1 MVDGS
6 YQSLEALPIEHL
18 QIVFVASSSCS
29 DEDAPAGSSPACQQR
44 AAPKNSLANGFTS
57 PAPPKIQDVK
67 AKSKKT
73 PNKTVAS
80 KKVTGKDRGK
90 VRRAGP
96 ERKLGEEEEVLDA
109 PPDGFPLRRVI
120 SIEEDHL
127 PHLLQGGPQP
137 LLHQLSEE
145 DDEVQDAREAPVH
158 LETSVAL
165 AAATPP
171 SGHPAVRASRGAPTL
186 KKPHV
191 SLSSRGQPVGKEAH
205 QVHPELPVKSDLKR
219 VPTVISRVQKA
230 TEGALFAPDRL
241 FKVVL
246 VGNSSVG
253 KTSLLR
259 SFCEGRF
266 HPSTT
271 ATVGEHSGV
280 AAVSWL

>member
-29 DEDAPAGSSPACQQR
+29 DEDAPLPPGGGGGGGPACQQR
-44 AAPKNSLANGFTS
+44 VATKKSLANGFTS

-67 AKSKKT
+67 AKSKKH
-73 PNKTVAS
+73 PSKTVAS
-80 KKVTGKDRGK
+80 KKVTGTDAGRA
-90 VRRAGP
+90 RRAGP

-145 DDEVQDAREAPVH
+145 DDEAQDAREAPIH
-158 LETSVAL
+158 LETRVAL
-165 AAATPP
+165 AAAAAPP
-171 SGHPAVRASRGAPTL
+171 SGPPAVLASRGAPTV
-186 KKPHV
+186 KKRHV

-205 QVHPELPVKSDLKR
+205 QVHPELPVK
-219 VPTVISRVQKA
+219 PPA
-230 TEGALFAPDRL
+230 ALI
-241 FKVVL
+241 
-246 VGNSSVG
+246 
-253 KTSLLR
+253 
-259 SFCEGRF
+259 
-266 HPSTT
+266 
-271 ATVGEHSGV
+271 
-280 AAVSWL
+280 

>member
-1 MVDGS
+1 MDGS

-29 DEDAPAGSSPACQQR
+29 DEDDAPAGGGPASQQR
-44 AAPKNSLANGFTS
+44 SATRKTLANGSTS

-73 PNKTVAS
+73 PSKTVVS
-80 KKVTGKDRGK
+80 KKVTGKDGGK

-96 ERKLGEEEEVLDA
+96 ERKVGEEEEVLDA

-145 DDEVQDAREAPVH
+145 DDEVQDAREAPIQ

-171 SGHPAVRASRGAPTL
+171 SAVRASRGAPTV
-186 KKPHV
+186 KKSHV

-205 QVHPELPVKSDLKR
+205 QVHPELPAKP
-219 VPTVISRVQKA
+219 PTAPILNASQQFLVFRSQQRGRYSRRTASSRSSWSA
-230 TEGALFAPDRL
+230 TPAWARPPCCAPSARAA
-241 FKVVL
+241 F
-246 VGNSSVG
+246 
-253 KTSLLR
+253 TRPPLL
-259 SFCEGRF
+259 
-266 HPSTT
+266 PWVST
-271 ATVGEHSGV
+271 
-280 AAVSWL
+280 AAVRSL